1 MQKQSLKS
9 QVRAGGTSIGTWVYI
24 AHPDVSE
31 MLALQGLDWL
41 LFDMEHGPITIE
53 TLQRLMQPM
62 NGSPT
67 AAIVRVPW
75 EQPGLVGQVL
85 DCGAEGI
92 VFPMIN
98 DRAQAEAAVA
108 ACRYPPHGKRG
119 MGPRRCTAYGR
130 DQDEY
135 LESGHQ
141 QLLIAVQ
148 IETTEAVAQI
158 GQILSV
164 EGVDAALIGPGDLS
178 ADMGCH
184 LEFDHSEF
192 VRALQTVLDACQR
205 HNVIPGI
212 AYAADAD
219 AAARYLSQGFRFIGV
234 GTDDDFLIRG
244 VRSVVAT
251 LKERK

>member
-1 MQKQSLKS
+1 MRYPSLQSK
-9 QVRAGGTSIGTWVYI
+9 VRSGKNSIGTWVYI

-53 TLQRLMQPM
+53 TLQRLMQSM

-67 AAIVRVPW
+67 AAVVRVPW
-75 EQPGLVGQVL
+75 EHPGLVGQVL

-92 VFPMIN
+92 VFPMVN

-108 ACRYPPHGKRG
+108 ACRYPPLGKRG
-119 MGPRRCTAYGR
+119 MGSRRCTAYGR

-135 LESGHQ
+135 LASGHQ

-148 IETTEAVAQI
+148 IETVQSVSQI
-158 GQILSV
+158 DQILSV
-164 EGVDAALIGPGDLS
+164 EGVDVAIIGPGDLS

-184 LEFDHSEF
+184 LEFENPEF
-192 VRALQTVLDACQR
+192 VSALQTVLDACRR
-205 HNVIPGI
+205 HGVAPGV
-212 AYAADAD
+212 AYATDAD
-219 AAARYLSQGFRFIGV
+219 AAAQYLSQGFRFIGV
-234 GTDDDFLIRG
+234 GSDDDFLIQG
-244 VRSVVAT
+244 VRSVLSSLNAS
-251 LKERK
+251 E